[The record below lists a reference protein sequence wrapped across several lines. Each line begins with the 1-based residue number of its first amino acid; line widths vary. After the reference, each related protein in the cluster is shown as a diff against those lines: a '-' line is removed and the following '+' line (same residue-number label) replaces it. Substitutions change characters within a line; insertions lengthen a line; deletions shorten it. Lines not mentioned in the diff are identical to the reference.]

1 MEAYFQYQRVR
12 QAVRHS
18 LSEQNGTLEKQPSAP
33 ENPSG
38 SDNDIIVVGWDGPND
53 PLNPRN
59 KSVLQKLCMTWFVSL
74 IGVAVTAASAIDA
87 CGVQV
92 YSDYFGVSE
101 VVGALATGRMN
112 YCNCKIDTDVDT
124 NRTVF
129 NRIRVRLST
138 IRPLLR
144 DIWP

>member
-1 MEAYFQYQRVR
+1 MEAYFQYQRVL

-18 LSEQNGTLEKQPSAP
+18 LSERENGPLEKQSAP
-33 ENPSG
+33 ENPSS
-38 SDNDIIVVGWDGPND
+38 SDNDIILVGWDGPDD

-87 CGVQV
+87 CGLTV

-101 VVGALATGRMN
+101 VVGSLATGRNLWSLGFSCM
-112 YCNCKIDTDVDT
+112 
-124 NRTVF
+124 
-129 NRIRVRLST
+129 S
-138 IRPLLR
+138 
-144 DIWP
+144 